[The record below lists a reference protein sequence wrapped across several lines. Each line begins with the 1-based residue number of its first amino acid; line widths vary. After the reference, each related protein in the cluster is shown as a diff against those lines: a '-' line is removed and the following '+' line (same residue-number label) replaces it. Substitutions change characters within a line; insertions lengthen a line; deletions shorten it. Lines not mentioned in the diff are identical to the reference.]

1 MPRLKNKVTGVT
13 VTVDDALAAKLY
25 GEWEPVDAPSK
36 PARRTRKKA
45 AESDDE

>member
-1 MPRLKNKVTGVT
+1 MPRLKNKVTGVRI
-13 VTVDDALAAKLY
+13 TVDDALAAKLY
-25 GEWEPVDAPSK
+25 GDWERVDEAPK